1 MDKIADKRDTRLDR
15 FHQASWNEPI
25 IYELSVKGERGVL
38 VPEVSPAVAAE
49 VGDGVSSLPENMR
62 RENAP
67 DLPEIG
73 QPQLARHYNHLAQ
86 ENLGVDS
93 NIDIG
98 QGTCTMKYSPKVDD
112 RLAGCPKVADM
123 HPLQPDGTAQG
134 ILEIIWRLGELFRE
148 ISGLDCFS
156 IQPGGGAHGILAMAS
171 VVRAYWEARGESDR
185 DTVVT
190 TFFSHP
196 ADAAC
201 PIVKGYKAVVL
212 PPDAEGLPDIE
223 AFKATLKNNKVAA
236 IFMTNPEDTGIF
248 NRRIREFTRLAHEAG
263 AICCYDQAN
272 ANGLLGITRTV
283 EADFDMS
290 FFNLHKTF
298 SSPHGC
304 GGPAVGMVTCRK
316 ELRDYLPA
324 PLVER
329 NEEKGYFLDFDLPR
343 SCGKVKSFW
352 GVAPVAVRAYA
363 WIMSLGA
370 EGLREVSRVAIL
382 NNNYCMKKI
391 LAIKGA
397 SISFPNHKPR
407 IEQARYSW
415 ERLKKDTGFG
425 TADFSRRIPD
435 YGTHYWSSH
444 EPWGIPEP
452 FTIEP
457 SESYSK
463 ADLDRYCDILASIA
477 RECYE
482 RPEVIREAPLNS
494 TVHHISHDYFDDP
507 AKWALSWRNYKQK
520 YAGYF
525 QPKKK

>member
-1 MDKIADKRDTRLDR
+1 MKKAV
-15 FHQASWNEPI
+15 FHEARWNEPI
-25 IYELSVKGERGVL
+25 IMELGAPGERGIL
-38 VPEVSPAVAAE
+38 VPKTEAKVAAAA
-49 VGDGVSSLPENMR
+49 GPAASLIPEALKR
-62 RENAP
+62 KSAP
-67 DLPEIG
+67 RLPEIS
-73 QPQLARHYNHLAQ
+73 QMQLLRHYLRLSQ
-86 ENLGVDS
+86 ETVGADLNA
-93 NIDIG
+93 DIG
-98 QGTCTMKYSPKVDD
+98 LGTCTMKYSPKVND

-171 VVRAYWEARGESDR
+171 VVRAYWEAKGESDR

-444 EPWGIPEP
+444 EPWVIPEP